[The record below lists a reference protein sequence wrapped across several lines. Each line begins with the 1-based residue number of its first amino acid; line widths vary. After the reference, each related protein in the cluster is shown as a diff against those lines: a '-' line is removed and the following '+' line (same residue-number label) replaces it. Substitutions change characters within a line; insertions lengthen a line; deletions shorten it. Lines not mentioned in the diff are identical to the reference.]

1 MPHNCDPAIGHAA
14 GLKEA
19 LAVLEGEALVPWLG
33 QAPVVKAL
41 MISPLNPLNVTQPG
55 TTQDRLQTD
64 QCQLVKSP
72 GAIEDQTCSKSLQDG
87 MLLWLTSLI

>member
-33 QAPVVKAL
+33 QAPVVEAL

-55 TTQDRLQTD
+55 ATQDRLQTD

-72 GAIEDQTCSKSLQDG
+72 GAIEDQTCSKSLHDG